1 MKCFTGTCR
10 RKFMISSSLPS
21 QPLQHLSS
29 LLSMIINKFLTNHKK
44 MLQWDQVKKPMKIKN
59 LLVKIKEGFY
69 SNLS

>member
-1 MKCFTGTCR
+1 
-10 RKFMISSSLPS
+10 MISSSLPS
-21 QPLQHLSS
+21 QPLPHLSS